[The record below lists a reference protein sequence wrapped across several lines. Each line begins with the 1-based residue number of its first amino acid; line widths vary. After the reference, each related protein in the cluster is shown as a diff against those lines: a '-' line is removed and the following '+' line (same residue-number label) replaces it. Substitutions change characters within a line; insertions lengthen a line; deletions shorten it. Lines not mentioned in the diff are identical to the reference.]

1 MSRFIASD
9 EDSIVVLEDVP
20 DITIDGILI
29 DKPDKVMPTLE
40 EALKQV
46 IIEWK
51 D

>member
-1 MSRFIASD
+1 MTKRFFMTEEEFDLVIGNQEAKS
-9 EDSIVVLEDVP
+9 
-20 DITIDGILI
+20 
-29 DKPDKVMPTLE
+29 DKVMPTLE